1 MIESSKICKRFIVIS
16 DKNNYVRP
24 FQIFTQQ
31 TNTCTKSAMETIK
44 KVKSMFKA
52 NNKDMVTL
60 MLSLNIFLYCF
71 YWLWMGKYLLD
82 SILPT
87 DQTLNVAE
95 QEKILRLLIK
105 TTPTWISQMKNIFQ

>member
-1 MIESSKICKRFIVIS
+1 MS

-105 TTPTWISQMKNIFQ
+105 KTPTWISQMKNIFQ